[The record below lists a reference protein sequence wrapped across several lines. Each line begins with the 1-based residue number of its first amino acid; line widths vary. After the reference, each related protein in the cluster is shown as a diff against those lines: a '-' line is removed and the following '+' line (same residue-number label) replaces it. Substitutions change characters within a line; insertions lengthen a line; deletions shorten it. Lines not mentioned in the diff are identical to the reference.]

1 MNTHLDHVSE
11 EARIK
16 GIQQICEF
24 IRSKFGESMP
34 LLLTGDFNAVP
45 GTPTIDAADELLTD
59 VRRASGS
66 NNFEKTYH
74 GYGKNE
80 GSCIDFIYINEQLG
94 CSKFEVVKE
103 CEGEAI
109 QSDHFGLR
117 AMIEFK

>member
-1 MNTHLDHVSE
+1 
-11 EARIK
+11 
-16 GIQQICEF
+16 
-24 IRSKFGESMP
+24 
-34 LLLTGDFNAVP
+34 P
-45 GTPTIDAADELLTD
+45 GTPTIDAADELRTD
-59 VRRASGS
+59 VRRAAGS

-80 GSCIDFIYINEQLG
+80 GSCIDFIYISDQLG

-103 CEGEAI
+103 CDGEAI